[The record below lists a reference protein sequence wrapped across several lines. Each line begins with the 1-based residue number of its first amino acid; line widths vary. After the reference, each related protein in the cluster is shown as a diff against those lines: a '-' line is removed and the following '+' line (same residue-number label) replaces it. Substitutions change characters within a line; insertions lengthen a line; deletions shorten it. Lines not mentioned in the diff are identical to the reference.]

1 MPFVPLFLGFLG
13 LSIRKS
19 ILSRKDRTMFV
30 NLHRLILCTIYKDH
44 RRAFCITIYSPL
56 YRVLYTGLCSV
67 FAPFLCRCWAGCP
80 GRCSSWP
87 PSPGPSPGA
96 LLAVLISGAGALHQT
111 GPPSPV
117 ALPGPPGGR
126 PGRSDR
132 RGGHLGP
139 PCSSCRPWGRLGPSW
154 AGLIVRVDTWPP
166 CSSYR
171 PCWPSWAASGLRS
184 GFDFAS
190 FSVASIASR
199 ARHARAARVI
209 VFRNSV
215 YWPLSGSLSGP
226 WPC

>member
-1 MPFVPLFLGFLG
+1 MYNDIQPVIPCFIHWFMQRFCPVFVPMLG
-13 LSIRKS
+13 
-19 ILSRKDRTMFV
+19 
-30 NLHRLILCTIYKDH
+30 RLPW
-44 RRAFCITIYSPL
+44 PL
-56 YRVLYTGLCSV
+56 LQLAAV
-67 FAPFLCRCWAGCP
+67 AGAV
-80 GRCSSWP
+80 
-87 PSPGPSPGA
+87 PGA

-154 AGLIVRVDTWPP
+154 AGLIVRVDTWLP
-166 CSSYR
+166 CSNYR